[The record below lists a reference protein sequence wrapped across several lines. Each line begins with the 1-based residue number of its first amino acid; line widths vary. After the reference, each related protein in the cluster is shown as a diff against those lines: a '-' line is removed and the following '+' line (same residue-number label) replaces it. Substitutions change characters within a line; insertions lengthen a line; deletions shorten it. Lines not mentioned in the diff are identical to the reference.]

1 MNPGIVVSLCVFSQ
15 AVEVINDYLVFHRM
29 LWLVKRKAS
38 RDFII
43 TKLRKRET
51 YPCVDKGDLNEVTV
65 PSSEWEIKKDN
76 LFPLPK

>member
-43 TKLRKRET
+43 TKLRKREM

-65 PSSEWEIKKDN
+65 PSFEWEIKKDN
-76 LFPLPK
+76 LFSLPK